1 MRIIARRTLREFW
14 ERNPDSETP
23 LKVWF
28 REIKNAGWK
37 NFNELKAQFGNASV
51 VGNDRVVFNIKGNT
65 YRLVAAVDY
74 EKQIL
79 WIRFIGNHKAYD
91 KIDAKTI

>member
-1 MRIIARRTLREFW
+1 MRIIARSTLRDYW
-14 ERNPDSETP
+14 EKYPDSELP

-28 REIKNAGWK
+28 AQIKKASWE

-51 VGNDRVVFNIKGNT
+51 VGNDRVVFNIKGNE
-65 YRLVAAVDY
+65 YRLIAAINY
-74 EKQIL
+74 RKQIV
-79 WIRFIGNHKAYD
+79 WIRFIGTHKAYD